1 VATVSSFSFQRAS
14 SGSSIAGQSESDS
27 APAGLRAVIR
37 ETVIQSAEIKYAS
50 EFPLRR
56 TKGSISRAF
65 QAAATAVGSAHL
77 SSAARSQLTSSVT
90 DDSSS
95 EEASP
100 LDFVREKRCVV
111 SGEKSRMGTLDGL
124 SAYEIEQVKAGD
136 VLAFEALYSKYR
148 RTVYGLCLR
157 SIKDVGDAED
167 LTQEVFLQVYRRV
180 CTLRDGAAF
189 KSWLFRVTTNIIL
202 MHSRRRRIVPIS
214 LQYILEC
221 ATSAVSD
228 IVQALTSPAREPIE
242 RITLV
247 RAIGGLPKCR
257 RTVLV
262 MHDIKGMSHREIAA
276 SLGVSINTSKSN
288 LSRAHRQLRGSLR
301 GKSTATTLAAISRD
315 LTQKPN
321 DETLGETV
329 GLQMNVENYA
339 DPCHTQSA
347 VA

>member
-1 VATVSSFSFQRAS
+1 
-14 SGSSIAGQSESDS
+14 
-27 APAGLRAVIR
+27 
-37 ETVIQSAEIKYAS
+37 
-50 EFPLRR
+50 
-56 TKGSISRAF
+56 
-65 QAAATAVGSAHL
+65 
-77 SSAARSQLTSSVT
+77 
-90 DDSSS
+90 
-95 EEASP
+95 
-100 LDFVREKRCVV
+100 
-111 SGEKSRMGTLDGL
+111 MGTLEGL

-136 VLAFEALYSKYR
+136 VLAFETLYSKYR

-221 ATSAVSD
+221 ATSAVGD
-228 IVQALTSPAREPIE
+228 IVQALTSPTREPIE

-247 RAIGGLPKCR
+247 RAIGSLPKCR

-288 LSRAHRQLRGSLR
+288 LSRAHRQLRGSLG
-301 GKSTATTLAAISRD
+301 GKSSATTLAAISGD
-315 LTQKPN
+315 LTQKHN

-329 GLQMNVENYA
+329 SLQMNVENYV
-339 DPCHTQSA
+339 DTCHAQSA

>member
-1 VATVSSFSFQRAS
+1 MS
-14 SGSSIAGQSESDS
+14 
-27 APAGLRAVIR
+27 L
-37 ETVIQSAEIKYAS
+37 
-50 EFPLRR
+50 
-56 TKGSISRAF
+56 
-65 QAAATAVGSAHL
+65 
-77 SSAARSQLTSSVT
+77 AARSQLNSSVS
-90 DDSSS
+90 DDSSC
-95 EEASP
+95 EETSQ
-100 LDFVREKRCVV
+100 LNFQREKRCVV
-111 SGEKSRMGTLDGL
+111 SGEKSRMGTIEGL

-136 VLAFEALYSKYR
+136 VLAFEALYNKYR

-157 SIKDVGDAED
+157 NIKDVGDAED

-228 IVQALTSPAREPIE
+228 VVQALTSPAREPIE
-242 RITLV
+242 RITLA

-301 GKSTATTLAAISRD
+301 AKSATTTLAAMRKD
-315 LTQKPN
+315 LTQEPN
-321 DETLGETV
+321 DRTLGETIGV
-329 GLQMNVENYA
+329 PMNVENYVGT
-339 DPCHTQSA
+339 CQVQSA

>member
-37 ETVIQSAEIKYAS
+37 ETVIQSAESKYAS

-100 LDFVREKRCVV
+100 LDFVREKRCRQRR
-111 SGEKSRMGTLDGL
+111 ESRMGTLEGL

-228 IVQALTSPAREPIE
+228 IVQALTSPTREPIE